1 MRRRLAAVT
10 LGATL
15 LIVVSFVVPLGL
27 LVRQQAEDRALSR
40 AESDARS
47 VATAIAVAASFAA
60 EEMDAI
66 AVSAVL
72 GAFGSPEGIG
82 VFFPDGSV
90 VGTGQAGDTDVE
102 VARQGTAFTARTET
116 GAAVLVPV
124 ITGESILVV
133 RADVPADELDQGVAS
148 AWLIL
153 GLLGTLLV
161 LVAIAAADRLGRS
174 MVGPVSSLR
183 SAAAALGS
191 GDLSARASPGGPPE
205 IVQVGNAFNELAERL
220 RGLLQAEREAAAD
233 ISHGLRTPVAALRLQ
248 VESLPDRSIRETLLD
263 DVASLESA
271 IGSVIREA
279 RGRGDE
285 KPGHCDLVAVV
296 ADRAAFWQVLA
307 TDQGRAFSVETPD
320 SPCEVKASAQ
330 DVATVVDNLM
340 ENVFAHT
347 SPPAVIAIEV
357 HPYGRL
363 TVSDGGTGF
372 GMSAVS
378 RGASGGSS
386 TGLGLDIVRRIAERS
401 LGSLAITTS
410 DLGGARVVVEF
421 GLLTL

>member
-60 EEMDAI
+60 SDMDAG

-82 VFFPDGSV
+82 VYFPDGSL
-90 VGTGQAGDTDVE
+90 VGAGQVGDTDVE
-102 VARQGTAFTARTET
+102 VARQGTAFTARTQG

-124 ITGESILVV
+124 ITGGSVLVV
-133 RADVPADELDQGVAS
+133 RADVPGDELNQGVGR
-148 AWLIL
+148 AWLVL
-153 GLLGTLLV
+153 GLLGVLLV

-174 MVGPVSSLR
+174 IVDPVASLR
-183 SAAAALGS
+183 RAATALGS
-191 GDLSARASPGGPPE
+191 GDLSARVLPGGPPE
-205 IVQVGNAFNELAERL
+205 IVQVGNAFNDLAERL
-220 RGLLQAEREAAAD
+220 HGLLQAEREAAAD

-248 VESLPDRSIRETLLD
+248 VESLADRSIRETLLE
-263 DVASLESA
+263 DVTSLESA

-279 RGRGDE
+279 RSRGDE
-285 KPGHCDLVAVV
+285 GPGHCNLAAVARE
-296 ADRAAFWQVLA
+296 RATFWSVLA
-307 TDQGRAFSVETPD
+307 GDQGRAFSVDTPE
-320 SPCEVKASAQ
+320 SGCEVRASAK
-330 DVATVVDNLM
+330 DTATVVDTLL

-347 SPPAVIAIEV
+347 APPDPIRV
-357 HPYGRL
+357 
-363 TVSDGGTGF
+363 TVSPGCALMVEDGGSGF
-372 GMSAVS
+372 DESAIG
-378 RGASGGSS
+378 RGASGGRS
-386 TGLGLDIVRRIAERS
+386 TGLGLDIVRRIALRS
-401 LGSLAITTS
+401 GGSLRIERS
-410 DLGGARVVVEF
+410 DLGGARVVVGF
-421 GLLTL
+421 GLLTR